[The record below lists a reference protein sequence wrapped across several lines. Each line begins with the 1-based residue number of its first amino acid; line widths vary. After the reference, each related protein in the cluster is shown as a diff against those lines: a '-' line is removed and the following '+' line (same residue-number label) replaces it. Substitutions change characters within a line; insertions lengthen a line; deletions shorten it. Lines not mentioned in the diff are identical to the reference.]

1 VSQVLRSEVRCSVQR
16 IVDVLVSQWIY
27 DIEVLSQWWVI
38 FFVFPALIYFVFMI
52 VKWMVLTLP
61 VWLPV
66 MLATTNFKK

>member
-1 VSQVLRSEVRCSVQR
+1 VSQVLRSEVRCFVQR

-27 DIEVLSQWWVI
+27 DIEVLSQWWMLL
-38 FFVFPALIYFVFMI
+38 FVFPGMFYFVFMV

-66 MLATTNFKK
+66 MLATSKFKK